1 MPAVL
6 VPITGSVLE
15 WAMQE
20 AGLTDRDVGVHL
32 GIDPG
37 RVRAWITGAEQP
49 SKTLFDRLSRLL
61 DRPESFFF
69 LATPPPTVTTTARF
83 RAPAGGRGH
92 QPPSLEDLGSVSV
105 GDLPE
110 SVVADEDGGEVGEGL
125 EMLGSAFVAAGQAAV
140 VHQPGQ
146 G

>member
-1 MPAVL
+1 MSSFGAVVVQPHFHPA
-6 VPITGSVLE
+6 
-15 WAMQE
+15 
-20 AGLTDRDVGVHL
+20 
-32 GIDPG
+32 
-37 RVRAWITGAEQP
+37 RVRLEPEVLGLMPMVSAPAPMSP
-49 SKTLFDRLSRLL
+49 SGVRLMPLSLR
-61 DRPESFFF
+61 RGPTFMFPRK
-69 LATPPPTVTTTARF
+69 LATYVVAAV
-83 RAPAGGRGH
+83 RAP
-92 QPPSLEDLGSVSV
+92 LGSVSV